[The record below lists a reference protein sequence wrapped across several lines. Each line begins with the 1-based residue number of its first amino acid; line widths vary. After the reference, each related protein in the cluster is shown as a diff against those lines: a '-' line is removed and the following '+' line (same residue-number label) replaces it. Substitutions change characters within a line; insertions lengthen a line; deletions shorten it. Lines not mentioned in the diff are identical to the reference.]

1 MLNSD
6 NIATE
11 QKYRATNVP
20 EFEYRK
26 IQTILGDVSFSL
38 VLPKQYAVRL
48 GLRKGDF
55 VKVHQEQERI
65 VIEKS

>member
-11 QKYRATNVP
+11 QKYRTTNVP